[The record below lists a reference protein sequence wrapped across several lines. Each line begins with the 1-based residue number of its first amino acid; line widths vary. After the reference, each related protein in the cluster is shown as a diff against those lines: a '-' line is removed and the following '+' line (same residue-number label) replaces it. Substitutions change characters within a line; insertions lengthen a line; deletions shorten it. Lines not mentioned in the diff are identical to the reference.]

1 MRNHNRLANNKPISH
16 HEKNLFVSVMP
27 LRVMPASTELK
38 WRDLCDFTRSWTW
51 SAKKNNQ
58 TKTSSHPIARIQVKY
73 LAPYHPIAKY
83 HFTCYTASL
92 TLQLAFLPL
101 HIQDVNYNSPLYL
114 FDISEL
120 GWNSKARL
128 KKKKKVFLIWTS
140 ALVQLQPG
148 AKAQVD
154 FISSQQPISSLIYPP
169 VLVPVI

>member
-1 MRNHNRLANNKPISH
+1 MISP
-16 HEKNLFVSVMP
+16 EAGP
-27 LRVMPASTELK
+27 
-38 WRDLCDFTRSWTW
+38 DLP
-51 SAKKNNQ
+51 KKNNQ

-128 KKKKKVFLIWTS
+128 KKKKKKYFLFEF
-140 ALVQLQPG
+140 QL
-148 AKAQVD
+148 
-154 FISSQQPISSLIYPP
+154 
-169 VLVPVI
+169 

>member
-1 MRNHNRLANNKPISH
+1 MKRTFLWASCLLGSCQLPLNLNEEISVISP
-16 HEKNLFVSVMP
+16 EAGP
-27 LRVMPASTELK
+27 
-38 WRDLCDFTRSWTW
+38 DLP
-51 SAKKNNQ
+51 KKNNQ

-128 KKKKKVFLIWTS
+128 KKKKKSISYLNFSSSSFTAWGKS
-140 ALVQLQPG
+140 SG
-148 AKAQVD
+148 WFH
-154 FISSQQPISSLIYPP
+154 FIPTAYFFFNLPP
-169 VLVPVI
+169 CPCTCYIDVRKSRL